1 LGRKKGKEVK
11 RLLREN
17 GYQYMISSNDAIKQ
31 NSLLFASQYPF
42 EVVPSFYRKDRN
54 CERWLEIRIA
64 QYDLHIVGIHIP
76 ANNNDVQEKL
86 EFWQEVNAF
95 AKEQGNS
102 RTVII
107 GDYNTG
113 LEDTQGAPFV
123 GPQYMQKLV
132 DLG

>member
-1 LGRKKGKEVK
+1 
-11 RLLREN
+11 
-17 GYQYMISSNDAIKQ
+17 MISSNDAIKQ

-54 CERWLEIRIA
+54 CGRWLEIRIA

-102 RTVII
+102 RNVII